1 MSNDS
6 QKGDR
11 FEYWLKWIIY
21 PYPFLMIAAYYI
33 GWKTI
38 FYISMVPIL
47 ILLVLGIISNIKY
60 GNWKLA
66 VLTLLTW
73 LIFSEIGYLL
83 TSSITDGICMGCYI
97 ALIIGTIQSLYNK
110 RREQKQNKQVQ

>member
-1 MSNDS
+1 MSNNS

-38 FYISMVPIL
+38 FYISMIPIL
-47 ILLVLGIISNIKY
+47 ILLVLGIMGNIKY

-83 TSSITDGICMGCYI
+83 TSSITDGICMGFYVS
-97 ALIIGTIQSLYNK
+97 LIIGSIETIIRKSFTTDK
-110 RREQKQNKQVQ
+110 